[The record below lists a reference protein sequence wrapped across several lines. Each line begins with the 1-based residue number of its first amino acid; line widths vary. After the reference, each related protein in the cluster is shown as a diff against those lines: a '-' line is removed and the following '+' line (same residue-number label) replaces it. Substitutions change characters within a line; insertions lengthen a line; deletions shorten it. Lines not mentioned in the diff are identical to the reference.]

1 MQAFASPNTDILL
14 GGGILWEICWQRKN
28 EDMHSQM
35 VMLPPLGWSDP
46 CLQEYLPADV
56 IEALMRKYGLQNEK
70 FLYD

>member
-1 MQAFASPNTDILL
+1 MQVFASPNTDILL
-14 GGGILWEICWQRKN
+14 GGGILWEINWQRKN

-35 VMLPPLGWSDP
+35 IMLPPLGWSDP
-46 CLQEYLPADV
+46 CLQEILPADV